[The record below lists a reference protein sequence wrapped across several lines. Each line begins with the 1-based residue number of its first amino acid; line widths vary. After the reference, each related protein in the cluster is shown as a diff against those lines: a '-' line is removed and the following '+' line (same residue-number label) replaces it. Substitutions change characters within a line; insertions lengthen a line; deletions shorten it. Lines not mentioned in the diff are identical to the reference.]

1 MEKLFYVDTHILDF
15 TATILEAIPD
25 EEGRGCW
32 LVLDQTAFFPEEGG
46 QTADKGTINGLD
58 VLDVQI
64 KEDVIYHLINVVG
77 NADECFLPGEVI
89 TGHVNWEQRLDFMQ
103 QHSAEHIISGLLHKH
118 YGFCNVGFHLSRK
131 EVTMDFDKSISLEML
146 REIEKEA
153 NEIVYQNIP
162 VRAYFPSKEDLEQL
176 NYRSKIEIQGDVRI
190 VEIPGVDI
198 CACCAPHVDS
208 TGQIGMI
215 KITNVQSH
223 RGGVRINILCGN
235 RALTD
240 YTEKQN
246 TFSALCALLS
256 SKPELLTNNVK
267 RVMDESLSW
276 KEKSNGLAQ
285 QLLQLQLDLLPSPD
299 VERSPLLFAELDN
312 PIAVRNAVNN
322 LCQTYP
328 GYCGIFTG
336 NDSGGYQFIIGS
348 ANLDCRTLAT
358 DLRNT
363 LEAKCGGSAAMIQG
377 SVMAGRQ
384 KLEDFFALFCD
395 IPKGRCSW

>member
-1 MEKLFYVDTHILDF
+1 MEKLFYIDTHILDF
-15 TATILEAIPD
+15 TATIMESIPD

-64 KEDVIYHLINVVG
+64 KEDVIYHLINAAC
-77 NADECFLPGEVI
+77 NEDASFLPGQLI
-89 TGHVNWEQRLDFMQ
+89 KGHVDWEQRLDFMQ
-103 QHSAEHIISGLLHKH
+103 QHSAEHIISGLLHRH
-118 YGFCNVGFHLSRK
+118 YGFRNVGFHLSK
-131 EVTMDFDKSISLEML
+131 NEVTMDVDNSISLEML

-153 NEIVYQNIP
+153 NEIVYRNIP
-162 VRAYFPSKEDLEQL
+162 VKAYFPSEEELEQL
-176 NYRSKIEIQGDVRI
+176 DYRSKIEIQGEVRI

-235 RALTD
+235 RALAD
-240 YTEKQN
+240 YTEKQDA
-246 TFSALCALLS
+246 FSALCALLS

-276 KEKSNGLAQ
+276 KEKSNELAQ
-285 QLLQLQLDLLPSPD
+285 QLLQLQLDTLPSPD
-299 VERSPLLFAELDN
+299 EIKNPFLFAELDN
-312 PIAVRNAVNN
+312 PIAVRNAVNR
-322 LCQTYP
+322 LCQTYS

-336 NDSGGYQFIIGS
+336 NDSSGYQFIIGS
-348 ANLDCRTLAT
+348 ANLDCRMLAT
-358 DLRNT
+358 DLRNI

-384 KLEDFFALFCD
+384 KLEDFFA
-395 IPKGRCSW
+395 GQSET

>member
-1 MEKLFYVDTHILDF
+1 MEKLFYQDTHILDF
-15 TATILEAIPD
+15 TATILESLPD

-32 LVLDQTAFFPEEGG
+32 LVLERTAFFPEEGG
-46 QTADKGTINGLD
+46 QIADKGTINGLD

-64 KEDVIYHLINVVG
+64 KEDVIYHLINPTG
-77 NADECFLPGEVI
+77 DTEESLLPGQEVK
-89 TGHVNWEQRLDFMQ
+89 GHVDWEQRLDFMQ
-103 QHSAEHIISGLLHKH
+103 QHSAEHILSGLLHKH
-118 YGFCNVGFHLSRK
+118 YGFRNVGFHLSLN

-153 NEIVYQNIP
+153 NEIVYRNIP
-162 VRAYFPSKEDLEQL
+162 VKAYFPSKEELEQL
-176 NYRSKIEIQGDVRI
+176 DYRSKIEIHGDVRI

-235 RALTD
+235 RALAD
-240 YTEKQN
+240 YTGKQDV
-246 TFSALCALLS
+246 FSALCALLS
-256 SKPELLTNNVK
+256 SKPELLTSNVK

-285 QLLQLQLDLLPSPD
+285 QLLQLQLEALPAPE
-299 VERSPLLFAELDN
+299 VEKNPILFAELDN
-312 PIAVRNAVNN
+312 TIAVRNAVNK
-322 LCQTYP
+322 LCETYS

-336 NDSGGYQFIIGS
+336 NDTNGYQFIIGS
-348 ANLDCRTLAT
+348 AKADCRMLAT
-358 DLRNT
+358 EMRNS
-363 LEAKCGGSAAMIQG
+363 LEAKGGGSAAMIQG
-377 SVMAGRQ
+377 SVMSDRQ
-384 KLEDFFALFCD
+384 KLEAFFA
-395 IPKGRCSW
+395 GQM